1 MEEIIKPVSKE
12 LLKAELTEDR
22 RLRMTNKSNNQI
34 YIITHQNAPNVMR
47 EIGRLREIAFRAAGG
62 GTGLSMDIDEY
73 DTMEHPYKQLIVW
86 NPEAEEILGGYRY
99 LLGTQGG
106 IECIDALTAATINLR
121 GLEAVCTANAIK
133 YLWRWNISLHVPA
146 VKVCLRWIICGTDWE
161 R

>member
-73 DTMEHPYKQLIVW
+73 DTMEHPYKVV
-86 NPEAEEILGGYRY
+86 
-99 LLGTQGG
+99 TG
-106 IECIDALTAATINLR
+106 ICLERMCALTKLGLR
-121 GLEAVCTANAIK
+121 FWLLLTCF
-133 YLWRWNISLHVPA
+133 ISRMRL
-146 VKVCLRWIICGTDWE
+146 
-161 R
+161 